1 MANLVKSGTPSLSDI
16 LPQPANRLSE
26 LLAGVA
32 IAAGDLCRIHAADGT
47 VRLSNGTANDALAQY
62 DGVALKAAAVGEAVT
77 LGRGVTMRWGSGLTP
92 GARYYVSA
100 TAGAI
105 SDAATTGGLLPVA
118 HAVNA
123 TEIYFYFPRP

>member
-1 MANLVKSGTPSLSDI
+1 MANLTASGTPSLSDV
-16 LPQPANRLSE
+16 LVQPANRLSE

-32 IAAGDLCRIHAADGT
+32 IMAGQLCRIHSDGT
-47 VRLSNGTANDALAQY
+47 VRLSNGTAADALAQY
-62 DGVALKAAAVGEAVT
+62 DGVALRSAGVGDAIT
-77 LGRGVTMRWGSGLTP
+77 LGRGVTLRGWTGLSP

-105 SDAATTGGLLPVA
+105 SDVATTGGLQPIG